1 MPCFAN
7 SPVVFSRI
15 SHGVLH
21 CASMKQDGRIQL
33 YHVHNGFSDL
43 SYGCALGLCLE
54 HSCILCCRG
63 TEERCCLPEITNSI
77 GKVDC
82 RKGKRCVERKCFAM
96 LQTLGRLHSNGV
108 FPSSCSVTTCSLW
121 PKWMGVEGFNLNRVS
136 KLEMNSKVCC
146 QVEACRNC

>member
-43 SYGCALGLCLE
+43 SYGCALGLCLV
-54 HSCILCCRG
+54 HSHASNFGPIAFKWSVPQLLFCYHLQFMAQMNGGRG
-63 TEERCCLPEITNSI
+63 I
-77 GKVDC
+77 
-82 RKGKRCVERKCFAM
+82 
-96 LQTLGRLHSNGV
+96 
-108 FPSSCSVTTCSLW
+108 
-121 PKWMGVEGFNLNRVS
+121 
-136 KLEMNSKVCC
+136 
-146 QVEACRNC
+146 